1 LELGGGTGVT
11 TKYIVDLPMRQGI
24 SFTYTLTD
32 LSGSLATAAEKK
44 FAGQAFLEFMII
56 DIEKQPPEKFM
67 HKFHTIIS
75 INCIH
80 ATRDLQAS
88 TKNIRQMLRS
98 DGLVLLSTIYFG
110 LILSLVC

>member
-1 LELGGGTGVT
+1 LELVGGTGGS
-11 TKYIVDLPMRQGI
+11 TKCIVDFPLKRGV

-32 LSGSLATAAEKK
+32 LSGSLATAAKKK
-44 FAGQAFLEFMII
+44 FAGQAFMEFMII
-56 DIEKQPPEKFM
+56 DIEEQPPEKFM
-67 HKFHTIIS
+67 NKFHTIIS

-98 DGLVLLSTIYFG
+98 DG
-110 LILSLVC
+110 